1 MGFLRTWIHVPLPL
15 VFGDYLPPER
25 YDQLNKNCFSS
36 SHGSFFC
43 SRFPSGYGLF
53 MFIQGIIM
61 FVFTA
66 IVTNVSNVVKDDII
80 TFHCLELAMALCV
93 VPWMIE
99 VIWLKVKKN

>member
-1 MGFLRTWIHVPLPL
+1 
-15 VFGDYLPPER
+15 
-25 YDQLNKNCFSS
+25 
-36 SHGSFFC
+36 
-43 SRFPSGYGLF
+43 
-53 MFIQGIIM
+53 M

-93 VPWMIE
+93 VPWVIE